1 VLTKSPGGWPALV
14 RFAGVSSGIG
24 VLVCLV
30 LIAIWKAGVAVGLAH
45 TDEVVS
51 GMMLVLWPASFLLM
65 ALHGGSSRNDVMLMY
80 MVLILVNAILYGLV
94 GLAAGALMRITQRS
108 SE

>member
-1 VLTKSPGGWPALV
+1 L
-14 RFAGVSSGIG
+14 RFAWVSSGIG

-30 LIAIWKAGVAVGLAH
+30 LITIWKAGAAVGLVH

-65 ALHGGSSRNDVMLMY
+65 ALHSGSSRNDVILVY
-80 MVLILVNAILYGLV
+80 TVLILVNALLYGLV
-94 GLAAGALMRITQRS
+94 GLAAGVLMRIAKRS
-108 SE
+108 AEWEP

>member
-1 VLTKSPGGWPALV
+1 MV
-14 RFAGVSSGIG
+14 RLASLFAGIG
-24 VLVCLV
+24 VLVCLA
-30 LIAIWKAGVAVGLAH
+30 LIAIWKAGVAAGLNH
-45 TDEVVS
+45 IDQVVS